1 VCGDRCGVRDHL
13 RARVVHLLRRDECER
28 LGGLGAFFQK
38 RLRSGSDRFRWRERG
53 LRPIDL
59 AALYGV
65 ATKRLNEQVRRNR
78 KRFPEDFIFL
88 LRAAE
93 VRVLE
98 DEAARA
104 DLKSQIATSRLHGG
118 RRYLPYAFTEH
129 GAIMAANVLNSER
142 AIEASVEV
150 VRAFVRLRQMV
161 VSNTKLA
168 GRLDE
173 LEGRYDKQFK
183 VVFDAIRALMAPA
196 ASKSTQIG
204 FRPKSLKK

>member
-1 VCGDRCGVRDHL
+1 MTKTPVKVSVQHIEKTIRLIRGE
-13 RARVVHLLRRDECER
+13 RVILD
-28 LGGLGAFFQK
+28 ADFADF
-38 RLRSGSDRFRWRERG
+38 
-53 LRPIDL
+53 

-88 LRAAE
+88 LTAAE

-118 RRYLPYAFTEH
+118 RRCLPYAFTEH

>member
-1 VCGDRCGVRDHL
+1 VDRL
-13 RARVVHLLRRDECER
+13 PNKDECER
-28 LGGLGAFFQK
+28 LGGVGAVAQK
-38 RLRSGSDRFRWRERG
+38 RWRGGSDRFRWRERG
-53 LRPIDL
+53 MRPIDL

-88 LRAAE
+88 LTAAE

-118 RRYLPYAFTEH
+118 RRYLPSAFTEH
-129 GAIMAANVLNSER
+129 AIMAANVLNSER

>member
-1 VCGDRCGVRDHL
+1 M
-13 RARVVHLLRRDECER
+13 
-28 LGGLGAFFQK
+28 
-38 RLRSGSDRFRWRERG
+38 
-53 LRPIDL
+53 RPIDL

-88 LRAAE
+88 LTAAE

-129 GAIMAANVLNSER
+129 AIMAANVLNSER